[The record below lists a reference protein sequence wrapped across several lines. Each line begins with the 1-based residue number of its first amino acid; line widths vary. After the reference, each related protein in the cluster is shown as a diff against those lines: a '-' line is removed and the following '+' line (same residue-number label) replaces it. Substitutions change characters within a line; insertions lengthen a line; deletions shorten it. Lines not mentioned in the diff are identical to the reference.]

1 MITLDPTVSIG
12 SIFQVLSTIALLIY
26 IGRWAGRI
34 ETRVKSVEDDV
45 AEGKTSYATRLEMNA
60 LHSAQSLQTAAI
72 QRELDTINRRGL
84 EA

>member
-1 MITLDPTVSIG
+1 MITLDPTISWGAIL
-12 SIFQVLSTIALLIY
+12 QVLSVLAFLIY
-26 IGRWAGRI
+26 MGRWAGRI

-45 AEGKTSYATRLEMNA
+45 AEGKTSYATRVEMNA

-72 QRELDTINRRGL
+72 QRELDRIIPRL